1 MPFSILNNLILT
13 THEKLFNQIY
23 LFMEKKNIL
32 ITKINIP
39 IYNNKYMMTGQ
50 IDFIDDDDDIYELKC
65 SGDITLKHVVQQ
77 ILYIILHNKL
87 YDHPRKNHKLEL
99 HFINLIIGHITNIK
113 IKLTKTKILKIID
126 IFLKNKINN
135 T

>member
-1 MPFSILNNLILT
+1 
-13 THEKLFNQIY
+13 
-23 LFMEKKNIL
+23 MEKKNIS

-39 IYNNKYMMTGQ
+39 IDNKKYMMYGE

-77 ILYIILHNKL
+77 ILYNILYNKL
-87 YDHPRKNHKLEL
+87 YDHPRQNHKIEL
-99 HFINLIIGHITNIK
+99 HFINLVTGNITNIK